1 MENTLSLLS
10 YIHQVPTM
18 TLILIGVSG
27 VLLGFCIGSLYE
39 TYKYTKFLKTI
50 KPKVKQLESNLRK
63 MRELNDQ
70 YRFAEL
76 QRAIASEPFEQALS
90 EAIESED
97 TEQ

>member
-18 TLILIGVSG
+18 TLILLFLSS
-27 VLLGFCIGSLYE
+27 VLLGIMLGSSYE

-50 KPKVKQLESNLRK
+50 KPKVSQLENNLRK

-70 YRFAEL
+70 YRFIEL
-76 QRAIASEPFEQALS
+76 QRSIASEPFDQALR

-97 TEQ
+97 TE

>member
-18 TLILIGVSG
+18 TLILIFVSG
-27 VLLGFCIGSLYE
+27 VLLGIMLGSSYE

-50 KPKVKQLESNLRK
+50 KPKVSQLENNLRK

-70 YRFAEL
+70 YRFIEL
-76 QRAIASEPFEQALS
+76 QRSIASEPFEAL
-90 EAIESED
+90 ESED
-97 TEQ
+97 TE